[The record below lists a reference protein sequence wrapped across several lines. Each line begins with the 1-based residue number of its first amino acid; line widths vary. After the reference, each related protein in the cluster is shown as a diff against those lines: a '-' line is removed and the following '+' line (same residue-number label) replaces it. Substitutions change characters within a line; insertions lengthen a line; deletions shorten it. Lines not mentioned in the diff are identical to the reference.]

1 MLAPSAVFSGFLHS
15 KTQNLLEL
23 FRQGRIL
30 CTLMNYLEHLIKTP
44 VMEATNEH
52 SLLTRYCSRP
62 EDTAVNK
69 TKIPA
74 LKELVCQWGEK
85 NTQATHL

>member
-1 MLAPSAVFSGFLHS
+1 
-15 KTQNLLEL
+15 
-23 FRQGRIL
+23 
-30 CTLMNYLEHLIKTP
+30 
-44 VMEATNEH
+44 MEATNEH
-52 SLLTRYCSRP
+52 SLFTKYCSRP

-74 LKELVCQWGEK
+74 LKELVFQWGEK